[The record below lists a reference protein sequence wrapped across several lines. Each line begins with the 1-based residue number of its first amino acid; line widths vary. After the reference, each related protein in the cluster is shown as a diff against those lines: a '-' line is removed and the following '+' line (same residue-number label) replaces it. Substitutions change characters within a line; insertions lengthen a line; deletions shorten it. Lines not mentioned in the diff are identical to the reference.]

1 MSSRLLLLVF
11 FPFFSWLLYH
21 FMSVLGPF
29 HDAHFTDR
37 ISWVLCLCHMREVD
51 GTLFFMTPLPSCWC
65 HLCGF
70 NGSLRPHVHLCV
82 DSGILK
88 PTNSIF
94 GRLMVDFSFTVESAN
109 MIELRGGMSFNCSE
123 IGAGTKAEELVTL
136 HLPPPQ
142 VNISHNHGMPIRS
155 KNKTNNPAR
164 LQ

>member
-1 MSSRLLLLVF
+1 
-11 FPFFSWLLYH
+11 
-21 FMSVLGPF
+21 
-29 HDAHFTDR
+29 
-37 ISWVLCLCHMREVD
+37 
-51 GTLFFMTPLPSCWC
+51 
-65 HLCGF
+65 
-70 NGSLRPHVHLCV
+70 
-82 DSGILK
+82 
-88 PTNSIF
+88 
-94 GRLMVDFSFTVESAN
+94 MVDFSFTVESAN